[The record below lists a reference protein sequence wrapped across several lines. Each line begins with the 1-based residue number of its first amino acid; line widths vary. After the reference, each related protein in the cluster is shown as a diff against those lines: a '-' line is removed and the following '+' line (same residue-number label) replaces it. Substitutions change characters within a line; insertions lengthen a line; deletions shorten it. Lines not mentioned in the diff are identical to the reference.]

1 MKIELEHTI
10 IDGLE
15 SWNVWA
21 GSQLVGSYK
30 NETLAKTVYEKQKEQ
45 YQKHV
50 YKTPEVQ
57 LRETVLSENITID
70 RAIPEADLVKHQLE
84 QVSYE

>member
-30 NETLAKTVYEKQKEQ
+30 SEVIAKGIYEETKKMCRKNAYKTV
-45 YQKHV
+45 
-50 YKTPEVQ
+50 EVQ
-57 LRETVLSENITID
+57 IRETILSENVTIGKS
-70 RAIPEADLVKHQLE
+70 IPEADLVKHQLE